1 MSEKCKWLHEVLERL
16 PLVKFPFEI
25 ASLPDNGIYFFYE
38 KGEFWGH
45 GDKKLRIVR
54 VGTHKG
60 NNFKSRISEHFL
72 INESKMNF
80 KSNRPKPSDRS
91 IFRKNIGRALLNKS
105 NDPYLPIWEI
115 DFTTVKK
122 REELG
127 DLRDIEKEKLIE
139 EEVTKNLREK
149 FWFRFIIIDDEKQRI
164 GSEGLESLIIGTL
177 AKCQK
182 CKPSPGWLGNFSPKS
197 QIRSSGLWV
206 VQHLKSSEL
215 EDLDMKNIEELVKR
229 TEGWI
234 QRSQR
239 DY

>member
-1 MSEKCKWLHEVLERL
+1 MKSWKGFPWLNFLLRL
-16 PLVKFPFEI
+16 PHCLI
-25 ASLPDNGIYFFYE
+25 MGSIFFYE

-45 GDKKLRIVR
+45 GNKKLRIVR

-91 IFRKNIGRALLNKS
+91 IFRKNIGRALLNKK

-149 FWFRFIIIDDEKQRI
+149 FSFRFIIIDDEKQRI

-182 CKPSPGWLGNFSPKS
+182 CKPSPHWLGNFSPKS

-206 VQHLKSSEL
+206 VQHLKSPEL
-215 EDLDMKNIEELVKR
+215 EDLDMKNIEELVRR
-229 TEGWI
+229 TERWI
-234 QRSQR
+234 QESQR